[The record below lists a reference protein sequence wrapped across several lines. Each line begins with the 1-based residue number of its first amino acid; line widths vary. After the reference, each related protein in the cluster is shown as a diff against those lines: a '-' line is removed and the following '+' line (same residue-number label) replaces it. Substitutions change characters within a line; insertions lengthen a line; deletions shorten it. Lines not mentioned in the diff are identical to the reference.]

1 MRVPELRSSDPA
13 SWARSPYSQLLQMK
27 RADRE
32 PLQLAALQT
41 RFDHLRDRVPA
52 LRLLADK
59 QGVAQIRNLDDALA
73 VAFDHRVYKSYP
85 LSLIENRDFKR
96 LTAWL
101 QRLTTVD
108 LSTMSLNGLD
118 SVDAWLDRLDAHGM
132 LIGHSTGTTGKL
144 SFVPRSMVERQA
156 WTSTYFECLTAAAGV
171 DPRKVELH
179 SFFPGY
185 RSGHHM
191 MVKMVTMFAKESLGG
206 LGNHHTLYDYGIS
219 SDLMS
224 LAGRLQ
230 SAEDKGD
237 LERLRIDAR
246 LLDQRRNLIERSR
259 RRDADLEAW
268 FLKMAEEY
276 RGKRVRIGGTFAD
289 LTRIAI
295 AGKAKGIR
303 CSFAPG
309 SILVGGGGMKGYKD
323 APADWE
329 QQIKSFFGI
338 DRMASM
344 YGMSEIMGCGP
355 LCPEGFFH
363 LPPYTI
369 PVVLDTDGRALPH
382 TGVQQGRMALFDLL
396 AETYWG
402 GFISGDKITMHWD
415 ENCKCG
421 WGGPRV
427 GRTIERFAEMEGGDD
442 KITCAGSA
450 QAYNEFMDYVTSI

>member
-1 MRVPELRSSDPA
+1 LPVDNPA
-13 SWARSPYSQLLQMK
+13 AWARLPYSELLQLPRK
-27 RADRE
+27 DRE
-32 PLQLAALQT
+32 PLQLAALQR
-41 RFDHLRDRVPA
+41 RFEQLRERIPA
-52 LRLLADK
+52 LRILADK
-59 QGVAQIRNLDDALA
+59 QGIARIGTLDEALA

-101 QRLTTVD
+101 QRLTTND
-108 LSTMSLNGLD
+108 LTSLPLEGLD
-118 SVDAWLDRLDAHGM
+118 SVDAWLDRLDEHGM
-132 LIGHSTGTTGKL
+132 LVGHSTGTTGKL
-144 SFVPRSMVERQA
+144 SFVPRSRVEWPA
-156 WTSTYFECLTAAAGV
+156 WLSSYFEAFTAAAGV
-171 DPRKVELH
+171 DPRKVKLQ

-191 MVKMVTMFAKESLGG
+191 MVKMVTLFARESLGG
-206 LGNHHTLYDYGIS
+206 LESHHTLYDYGVS

-230 SAEDKGD
+230 SAEDKGE
-237 LERLRIDAR
+237 LERLKIDPRVLA
-246 LLDQRRNLIERSR
+246 QRRELIERSR

-268 FLKMAEEY
+268 FLKMAQAH
-276 RGKRVRIGGTFAD
+276 RGQRVRIGGTFAD
-289 LTRIAI
+289 LTRIAL
-295 AGKAKGIR
+295 AGKSKGIQ

-309 SILVGGGGMKGYKD
+309 SILFGGGGMKGYKD

-338 DRMASM
+338 ERMGSM

-355 LCPEGFFH
+355 LCSAGFFH
-363 LPPYTI
+363 LPPYTV
-369 PVVLDTDGRALPH
+369 PVLVDADSRALPREAIQH
-382 TGVQQGRMALFDLL
+382 GRMVLFDLL
-396 AETYWG
+396 AESYWG
-402 GFISGDKITMHWD
+402 GFISGDKVTLHWD
-415 ENCKCG
+415 EDCRCG

-450 QAYNEFMDYVTSI
+450 QAYSEFMDYVTSI

>member
-1 MRVPELRSSDPA
+1 MHALQLEARDPSA
-13 SWARSPYSQLLQMK
+13 WARLPYSELLK
-27 RADRE
+27 LERGERE
-32 PLQLAALQT
+32 PLQLQALQL
-41 RFDHLRDRVPA
+41 RFERLRDRLPA
-52 LRLLADK
+52 LKILADK
-59 QGVAQIRNLDDALA
+59 QGVQHIASLDDALA

-85 LSLIENRDFKR
+85 LSLIERRDFKR

-101 QRLTTVD
+101 QRLTTND
-108 LSTMSLNGLD
+108 LSSMSLDGLD
-118 SVDAWLDRLDAHGM
+118 SVDSWLDRLDAHGM

-144 SFVPRSMVERQA
+144 SFVPRSKVEWPA
-156 WTSTYFECLTAAAGV
+156 WVCTYFECFTASSGV
-171 DPRKVELH
+171 DPRKVMLH

-191 MVKMVTMFAKESLGG
+191 MVKMVTLFAEQSLGG
-206 LGNHHTLYDYGIS
+206 LENHHTLYHYGVS

-230 SAEDKGD
+230 AAEDKGELQRLQID
-237 LERLRIDAR
+237 PKILE
-246 LLDQRRNLIERSR
+246 QRRELIERSR

-268 FLKMAEEY
+268 FLKMAEDY

-329 QQIKSFFGI
+329 DRIKAFFGI
-338 DRMASM
+338 DSM
-344 YGMSEIMGCGP
+344 TSFYGMSEIMGCGP
-355 LCPEGFFH
+355 LCPQGFFH
-363 LPPYTI
+363 LPPYTV
-369 PVVLDTDGRALPH
+369 PVLVDADSRALPR
-382 TGVQQGRMALFDLL
+382 TGVQQGRIALFDLL
-396 AETYWG
+396 ADTYWG
-402 GFISGDKITMHWD
+402 GFISGDKVTMHWEED
-415 ENCKCG
+415 CPCG
-421 WGGPRV
+421 WKGPRLNK
-427 GRTIERFAEMEGGDD
+427 TIERFSEMEGGDD

-450 QAYNEFMDYVTSI
+450 QAYSEFMDYVTSI